1 MKKIAVLGFGTVG
14 SGVVETLDI
23 NAETITQRTGGI
35 TVKYIVD
42 VRDFPDSPY
51 ASLVTKDFAA
61 VENDPE
67 VSIVVETI
75 GGIGVAYEFTKRSL
89 KAGKSVVTSNK
100 ELVATYG
107 HELMALAKEN
117 GVSYLF
123 EASVGGGVPLLRP
136 LKTCLN
142 GDVIKEIYGILN
154 GTTNYI
160 LTQMF
165 QNGVSFAEALATAQ
179 KLGYS
184 EADPTADVEG
194 HDACRKA
201 CILTSLVTG
210 SHVSQDKVPA
220 KGISGVALEDVEY
233 AAQLGY
239 TIKLLGRCVFEGG
252 KAYSYVAPHLVNKN
266 ELVSGVNGVMNG
278 IVIKGNI
285 VGETMFYGAGAGK
298 MPTASAVVADV
309 TAVAMNVRAGECFE
323 WAAPNDEVSGDPA
336 SLKNKW
342 FVRVRGELEAEL
354 VGRADGISA
363 YVTAEMSETE
373 LKAVLGEAEVVAAY
387 RMIG

>member
-1 MKKIAVLGFGTVG
+1 MNKVAVLGFGTVG
-14 SGVVETLDI
+14 SGVVETFDI
-23 NAETITQRTGGI
+23 NSDAINKRTGGI
-35 TVKYIVD
+35 EVKYIVD

-51 ASLVTKDFAA
+51 AALMTKDFAV

-75 GGIGVAYEFTKRSL
+75 GGIGVAYDFSKRSL

-107 HELMALAKEN
+107 YELMELAREN

-142 GDVIKEIYGILN
+142 ADVITEVYGILN

-165 QNGVSFAEALATAQ
+165 QNGVSFADALATAQ

-210 SHVSQDKVPA
+210 THITQDKVPA

-233 AAQLGY
+233 AAELGY

-252 KAYSYVAPHLVNKN
+252 KAYSYVAPHFVSKS

-278 IVIKGNI
+278 IVVKGNI
-285 VGETMFYGAGAGK
+285 VGQTMFYGAGAGK
-298 MPTASAVVADV
+298 MPTASAVAADV
-309 TAVAMNVRAGECFE
+309 TEIARNKRAGEVFE
-323 WAAPNDEVSGDPA
+323 WTAPKAEISGDPKE
-336 SLKNKW
+336 LKTKW
-342 FVRVRGELEAEL
+342 FVRIRGCVDAKL
-354 VGRADGISA
+354 VGQREDIAA
-363 YVTAEMSETE
+363 YVTEEMSETE
-373 LKAVLGEAEVVAAY
+373 FEALVSNTEVIAAY